1 MLNKDL
7 LDNKDIIIYNLKSTI
22 KAFKEYDKQ
31 RKEYVKQL
39 EHGFQDYKYKYED
52 IQSLMTEENI
62 LNVDKTYEKIQEL
75 RQQIKDM
82 NNTISEKQ
90 KVLKALNSNIDLA
103 VIKNIIQAKSEEEV
117 DKYAENLHVNF
128 IAERKKYQHLYE
140 RLKKDYDKLMLK
152 QLKCK

>member
-7 LDNKDIIIYNLKSTI
+7 LDNKEITIYTLKSTI

-39 EHGFQDYKYKYED
+39 EHDFQDYKYKYED

-103 VIKNIIQAKSEEEV
+103 VIKNIIQAKSEEDV

-128 IAERKKYQHLYE
+128 IAERKRCQLLYKQ
-140 RLKKDYDKLMLK
+140 LKKDYDKLMLK

>member
-7 LDNKDIIIYNLKSTI
+7 LDHKEITIYALKSTI

-39 EHGFQDYKYKYED
+39 EHDFQDYKYKYED

-90 KVLKALNSNIDLA
+90 KVLKALNSNIDLD

>member
-7 LDNKDIIIYNLKSTI
+7 LDNKEITIYALKSTI

-39 EHGFQDYKYKYED
+39 EHDFQDYKYKYED

>member
-7 LDNKDIIIYNLKSTI
+7 LDNKEITIYALKSTI

-31 RKEYVKQL
+31 RKEYIKQL
-39 EHGFQDYKYKYED
+39 EHDFQDYKYKYED

>member
-7 LDNKDIIIYNLKSTI
+7 LDNKEITIYDLKSTI

-39 EHGFQDYKYKYED
+39 EHDFQDYKYKYED

>member
-7 LDNKDIIIYNLKSTI
+7 LDHKEITIYALKSTI

-39 EHGFQDYKYKYED
+39 EHDFQDYKYKYED

>member
-7 LDNKDIIIYNLKSTI
+7 LDNKDITIYTLKSTI

>member
-7 LDNKDIIIYNLKSTI
+7 LDNKEITIYVLKSTI

-39 EHGFQDYKYKYED
+39 EHDFQDYKYKYED

>member
-7 LDNKDIIIYNLKSTI
+7 LDHKEITIYALKSTI
-22 KAFKEYDKQ
+22 KAFKAYDKQ

-39 EHGFQDYKYKYED
+39 EHDFQDYKYKYED

>member
-1 MLNKDL
+1 MLNKEL
-7 LDNKDIIIYNLKSTI
+7 LDNKEITIYALKSTI

-39 EHGFQDYKYKYED
+39 EHDFQDYKYKYED

>member
-39 EHGFQDYKYKYED
+39 EHDFQDYKYKYED

>member
-7 LDNKDIIIYNLKSTI
+7 LDDKEITIYALKSTI
-22 KAFKEYDKQ
+22 KAFKSYDKQ

-39 EHGFQDYKYKYED
+39 EHDFQDYKYKYED

>member
-7 LDNKDIIIYNLKSTI
+7 LDNKEITIYALKSTI

>member
-7 LDNKDIIIYNLKSTI
+7 LDNKDITIYTLKSTI

-117 DKYAENLHVNF
+117 DKYTENLHVNF